1 MIRPIKDEPYRM
13 LAAAI
18 VEQAVE
24 DYITALE
31 MEKRE
36 LHPKEY
42 GQTVP
47 VLENFFKSQYFE
59 ALANVDGA
67 YLSDRIRSMV
77 YNARKEN

>member
-1 MIRPIKDEPYRM
+1 MLRQVKDEPYEL
-13 LAAAI
+13 LATAI

-24 DYITALE
+24 DYVTALE
-31 MEKRE
+31 MEKRN
-36 LHPKEY
+36 LYPKEY
-42 GQTVP
+42 GQTIP

-77 YNARKEN
+77 YNTRKEN